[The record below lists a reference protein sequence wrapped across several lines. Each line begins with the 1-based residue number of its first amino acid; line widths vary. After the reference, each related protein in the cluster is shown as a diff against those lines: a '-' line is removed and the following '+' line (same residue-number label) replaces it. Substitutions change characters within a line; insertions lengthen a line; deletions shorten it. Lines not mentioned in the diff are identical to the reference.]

1 MAREVVMPKL
11 GATMEEGIIV
21 SWLVNDGE
29 FIEEGDPIA
38 EIQTDKIVLEVEAES
53 SGHLLKKYMMQVV
66 R

>member
-53 SGHLLKKYMMQVV
+53 
-66 R
+66 

>member
-53 SGHLLKKYMMQVV
+53 SGHLLKKII
-66 R
+66 